1 MKSTLRR
8 ILGISLVLT
17 FAIIFNPALLNAQG
31 SYSMKTQANT
41 KMTVKGKTVVKVVN
55 SDNDTSIFAVLLKK
69 SGFAQILNK
78 KGPFTVLAPNN
89 EALKSS
95 VQVSK
100 LEKSPKKLKKVV
112 QDHLYKGKLPEK
124 KVESA
129 LGVKVIDSHTASNGV
144 VYVINSVVKQ

>member
-1 MKSTLRR
+1 MKSTLRKF
-8 ILGISLVLT
+8 LSISLVLT
-17 FAIIFNPALLNAQG
+17 FAIFFNTTLLNAQG
-31 SYSMKTQANT
+31 SYSKNIPAKT
-41 KMTVKGKTVVKVVN
+41 KMTAKGKTVVKVVN

-95 VQVSK
+95 VQISQ
-100 LEKSPKKLKKVV
+100 LEKSPKKLRKVV

-124 KVESA
+124 KIESA

>member
-8 ILGISLVLT
+8 FVPISLVLT
-17 FAIIFNPALLNAQG
+17 FTIFFTPALLNAQG
-31 SYSMKTQANT
+31 SYSRRTPANA
-41 KMTVKGKTVVKVVN
+41 KMTVKGQTVVKVVN

-69 SGFAQILNK
+69 SGFAQVLKK

-89 EALKSS
+89 EALKSN
-95 VQVSK
+95 VQIGQ
-100 LEKSPKKLKKVV
+100 LEKSPKRLKKVV

-124 KVESA
+124 KIESA
-129 LGVKVIDSHTASNGV
+129 LGVKVIDSHKASNGV